1 MRTLGLD
8 IGTRRIG
15 VALSDEMGWTGMPLE
30 TVPVRRDGSHLTRI
44 ATICR
49 ERQVTAI
56 VAGLPLNMD
65 GTEGRAVR
73 QVRTVLAKVRET
85 TGLPI
90 HEWDE
95 RLTTVAAE
103 RVLKQ
108 SGMHH
113 ARRRHV
119 VDQLS
124 ASLIL
129 QGYLEAKANNTQT
142 P

>member
-30 TVPVRRDGSHLTRI
+30 TVQVKRGGAHIERI
-44 ATICR
+44 AAICR
-49 ERQVTAI
+49 ERSVSAI
-56 VAGLPLNMD
+56 VAGIPLNMD
-65 GTEGRAVR
+65 GSEGRAVR
-73 QVRTVLAKVRET
+73 KVRALLERIREAT
-85 TGLPI
+85 DLPI

-113 ARRRHV
+113 ARRRQV

-129 QGYLEAKANNTQT
+129 QGYLQAQANAQT
-142 P
+142 T